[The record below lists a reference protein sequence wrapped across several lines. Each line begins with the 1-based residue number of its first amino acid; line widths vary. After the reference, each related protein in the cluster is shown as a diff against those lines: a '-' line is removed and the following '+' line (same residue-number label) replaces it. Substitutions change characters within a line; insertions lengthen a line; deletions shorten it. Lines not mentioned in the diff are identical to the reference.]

1 MEQPIRIL
9 CVFSTLNR
17 GGAESMCMNLYRN
30 IDRSKVQFD
39 FVKHTPEIGAFEEE
53 IVALGGRIYEA
64 PRYKIYNHLSY
75 CAWWK
80 KHLSQ
85 HPEHQIIHGH
95 FFTTS
100 AVYFHVAKKLGR
112 ITIGHSHASE
122 NEHPKGKERI
132 KRILESKV
140 ERYSD
145 YCFACGQQAGQWLFP
160 HKQFTVL
167 NNALDTGQYCYNPTV
182 REEVRKEFGMTDD
195 CLVMGTVGNIA
206 AVKNPFGAV
215 DIFEAIHKR
224 NQRARFLWVG
234 GNNSSINESVKK
246 VLSEKKLD
254 DCVIQTGARNDVC
267 RLLQAMDAFIL
278 PSFSEGLP
286 VVAIEA
292 QAAGLQCFIS
302 DRVTEECDI
311 TGRCRFLSIDQ
322 PELWA
327 DEILSANLS
336 RTDTTQQIIDAGYD
350 IRTTAKWL
358 ESFYLNLASNR
369 S

>member
-1 MEQPIRIL
+1 MDHPVRVL
-9 CVFSTLNR
+9 CVFSQLDR
-17 GGAESMCMNLYRN
+17 GGAESMCMNLYRQ
-30 IDRSKVQFD
+30 IDREKVQFD
-39 FVKHTPEIGAFEEE
+39 FVKHTHQKGMFEDEILF
-53 IVALGGRIYEA
+53 LGGRVYEA
-64 PRYKIYNHLSY
+64 PQYRMYNHVSY
-75 CAWWK
+75 CRWWNRFLK
-80 KHLSQ
+80 Q
-85 HPEHQIIHGH
+85 HSEYRIIHGH
-95 FFTTS
+95 YFTIAS
-100 AVYFHVAKKLGR
+100 VYFSVAKKFGCK
-112 ITIGHSHASE
+112 TIAHSHATAPEKIRWSTRA
-122 NEHPKGKERI
+122 RI
-132 KRILESKV
+132 FVLKFI

-160 HKQFTVL
+160 HREFTVL
-167 NNALDTGQYCYNPTV
+167 NNALDTEQYRYNPTV
-182 REEVRKEFGMTDD
+182 REEVRKEFGMSDD
-195 CLVMGTVGNIA
+195 CFVMGTVANIA
-206 AVKNPFGAV
+206 SVKNLFGAV

-327 DEILSANLS
+327 DEILSADLS